1 MRSYFLAFFTIFFS
15 VIMGLCAGVY
25 LFRPVPPTP
34 YVFNEFNYKYQAV
47 FLSNNQVYFGK
58 LTKLNSEFFSLT
70 NPHYLQE
77 GDTKEDHKIVR
88 LGDEFH
94 KPENVMYIPQSQI
107 IFIENLQNDTQIV
120 NTIIKNWK

>member
-1 MRSYFLAFFTIFFS
+1 
-15 VIMGLCAGVY
+15 MGLCAGVY

-94 KPENVMYIPQSQI
+94 KPENVMYIPS
-107 IFIENLQNDTQIV
+107 L
-120 NTIIKNWK
+120 KSSL